1 MVSNPPWT
9 ETEIMVEQSEMV
21 DAQTDLLSDPHPCR
35 HIVYPYDDEEKAIN
49 AVALFAGSG
58 LSKGESVVLI
68 MADSRCEPI
77 KERLAQAGFNLS
89 AWLGSGKLECLSAEN
104 IFEKFMPGGALDERL
119 IKDALGGVITR
130 AKACSLTGKV
140 RVFGEMVSLLLA
152 QNHVSA
158 AEQLEELWN
167 QVIATHSI
175 SLFCTYRLLG
185 TGFKTLPESLALMH
199 SHTLPDC
206 GPCY

>member
-1 MVSNPPWT
+1 MVKRAEP
-9 ETEIMVEQSEMV
+9 V
-21 DAQTDLLSDPHPCR
+21 DAQTDLLTDPHPCR

-77 KERLAQAGFNLS
+77 KERLIQAGFNLG
-89 AWLGSGKLECLSAEN
+89 AWLESGKLECVSAEN
-104 IFEKFMPGGALDERL
+104 MLEKLMPGGALDKRL
-119 IKDALGGVITR
+119 VKETLGSIVTR
-130 AKACSLTGKV
+130 AKTCSLTGKV

-167 QVIATHSI
+167 EIIATHSI

-199 SHTLPDC
+199 SHSLPEC
-206 GPCY
+206 GPIS